1 MDAAASS
8 VSNNAVSPLDVPVTA
23 EEPLE
28 GASEDV
34 WHATRISTL
43 NANSTSLIGFSNRV
57 RTVSPPQ
64 RRHYL
69 AVGFDG
75 AVYVLLGV
83 DSGRVV
89 FPAALEHSALQSG
102 VQPGQHGAAAS
113 QVVAVVGHRAVGKAE
128 SEFSSSNQMVT

>member
-1 MDAAASS
+1 MPTVQASS
-8 VSNNAVSPLDVPVTA
+8 DSPTA
-23 EEPLE
+23 CARYHPRSV
-28 GASEDV
+28 G
-34 WHATRISTL
+34 T
-43 NANSTSLIGFSNRV
+43 
-57 RTVSPPQ
+57 
-64 RRHYL
+64 YL

-89 FPAALEHSALQSG
+89 FPAALEHSALQQSG

-128 SEFSSSNQMVT
+128 SGFSSSNQMAT